1 MNAATVLA
9 ALQLPA
15 SALVHQRVPKKLLLE
30 QGTLTP
36 ALKRQIQNG
45 IEELTWLAA
54 LKPTTIGVPEYRDQT
69 REYLEIA
76 VLGLALRPDARRD
89 LLDLQ
94 IHRSIPYPVVL
105 ICSQPTTPESVPGS
119 QLCLSLA
126 PKRASQT
133 EAGATVLDGP
143 PLSITLTGD
152 GPAEIPAALR
162 QAFLESLGLSQQPQ
176 ANMHTLY
183 QGWFE
188 RLEALLAGMISGQY
202 ALAPTSTQAE
212 DRRAALANHARL
224 QREIQQ
230 LRAQAQRETQIN
242 RCVQINLTL
251 QRLQAEL
258 TAATAQL

>member
-1 MNAATVLA
+1 MNADTLLA
-9 ALQLPA
+9 AFQLPA
-15 SALVHQRVPKKLLLE
+15 SALVNQRVPKKLLLE

-45 IEELTWLAA
+45 IEELTWIAT
-54 LKPTTIGVPEYRDQT
+54 LKPTTIGVPEYRDET

-89 LLDLQ
+89 QLDLQ

-105 ICSQPTTPESVPGS
+105 ITSQPTCVT
-119 QLCLSLA
+119 LSLA
-126 PKRASQT
+126 PKRASQA
-133 EAGATVLDGP
+133 EAGATVVDGSM
-143 PLSITLTGD
+143 LAVTLAVGD
-152 GPAEIPAALR
+152 SAGLPVELQ
-162 QAFLESLGLSQQPQ
+162 QAFLDSLRLSQQPQ

-188 RLEALLAGMISGQY
+188 RLEALLASLISGQY
-202 ALAPTSTQAE
+202 ALAATPAQAE
-212 DRRAALANHARL
+212 NRRAALANHARL
-224 QREIQQ
+224 LREIQQ

-242 RCVQINLTL
+242 RRVQINLTL

-258 TAATAQL
+258 AAATQQL